1 MLTLLRATLLQMRAT
16 LPAWVGGQTNL
27 VAPEVGPK
35 ARCAVPVVQG
45 GAGYHP
51 YVRTPLRLLAVT
63 ILAASLLAACSGA
76 EKADETSSDG
86 SPTTA
91 ADGAEPA
98 SDSSSDSDGEPGATT
113 TTEAPRGPL
122 GNGEAVTLAFAGDA
136 SFENLEQAVVANPQ
150 GLLSAIAPVL
160 GAADVSVVNL
170 EAALGSGGERA
181 AKQFAFQVPEQA
193 LDALRAAGT
202 DAVTMANNHGMDY
215 GSGGLADT
223 LRIKAETGFPIIGIG
238 ADDAEAYAPFIT
250 EVRGQRIGVIAAND
264 IFDSNLVAA
273 WTAGPGHPGIAS
285 AEENH
290 QDQLAAQVR
299 ATREQVDTLAV
310 YLHYGTEKDTCP
322 HGRQKELVEL
332 LIDAGADI
340 VVGSHAHRLQG
351 MGFKGDQFVAYG
363 LSNFVFKAP
372 SEPGRRSGV
381 VTVTATG
388 RRIDGYEWTPATI
401 QNLVPVPLSGAAADA
416 ASAAM
421 GELQACAGLTPTATG
436 PGVGS

>member
-1 MLTLLRATLLQMRAT
+1 MRTALRLTAATLLLSA
-16 LPAWVGGQTNL
+16 L
-27 VAPEVGPK
+27 V
-35 ARCAVPVVQG
+35 
-45 GAGYHP
+45 
-51 YVRTPLRLLAVT
+51 
-63 ILAASLLAACSGA
+63 AACSGSDG
-76 EKADETSSDG
+76 ADDATGDG

-91 ADGAEPA
+91 ADGVEQA
-98 SDSSSDSDGEPGATT
+98 SDTDPGAGTSAS

-136 SFENLEQAVVANPQ
+136 SFQDLEQAVVSNPQ

-181 AKQFAFQVPEQA
+181 PKQFAFQVPEQA

-202 DAVTMANNHGMDY
+202 DVVTMANNHGMDY
-215 GSGGLADT
+215 GAGGLADT

-238 ADDAEAYAPFIT
+238 ADDVEAYAPFVT

-264 IFDSNLVAA
+264 IFDSNLVNA

-285 AEENH
+285 AEEDH
-290 QDQLAAQVR
+290 QARLADEVR
-299 ATREQVDTLAV
+299 ALREQVDTLAV

-381 VTVTATG
+381 LTVTATG
-388 RRIDGYEWTPATI
+388 RRIDGYDWAPATI

-436 PGVGS
+436 PGVGG

>member
-1 MLTLLRATLLQMRAT
+1 M
-16 LPAWVGGQTNL
+16 
-27 VAPEVGPK
+27 
-35 ARCAVPVVQG
+35 
-45 GAGYHP
+45 
-51 YVRTPLRLLAVT
+51 RTPLQLLAAT
-63 ILAASLLAACSGA
+63 LLAASLLAACSNAESADDGPAGGA
-76 EKADETSSDG
+76 AGG
-86 SPTTA
+86 SAGGSGATA
-91 ADGAEPA
+91 TDGAEPA
-98 SDSSSDSDGEPGATT
+98 ADQGSGDTT
-113 TTEAPRGPL
+113 TSTEAPRGPL
-122 GNGEAVTLAFAGDA
+122 GNGEAVTIAFAGDA

-160 GAADVSVVNL
+160 GAADVSIVNL
-170 EAALGSGGERA
+170 ETALGSGGERA
-181 AKQFAFQVPEQA
+181 SKQFAFQVPEQA

-238 ADDAEAYAPFIT
+238 ADDTEAYAPFIT

-264 IFDSNLVAA
+264 IFDSNLVTA
-273 WTAGPGHPGIAS
+273 WTAGQGHPGIAS
-285 AEENH
+285 AEESH
-290 QDQLAAQVR
+290 QDQLAAKVR
-299 ATREQVDTLAV
+299 ETREQVDTLAV

-351 MGFKGDQFVAYG
+351 MGYKGDQFVAYG
-363 LSNFVFKAP
+363 LSNFIFKAP

-388 RRIDGYEWTPATI
+388 RRIDGYQWTPATI

-436 PGVGS
+436 PGVEG

>member
-1 MLTLLRATLLQMRAT
+1 M
-16 LPAWVGGQTNL
+16 
-27 VAPEVGPK
+27 
-35 ARCAVPVVQG
+35 
-45 GAGYHP
+45 
-51 YVRTPLRLLAVT
+51 RTPLRLLAAT

-76 EKADETSSDG
+76 ETADETSSDG

-98 SDSSSDSDGEPGATT
+98 SDSSSDGDTGATPS
-113 TTEAPRGPL
+113 TEAPRGAL

-150 GLLSAIAPVL
+150 GLLSAITPVL
-160 GAADVSVVNL
+160 SAADVAVVNL
-170 EAALGSGGERA
+170 ETALGSGGERA
-181 AKQFAFQVPEQA
+181 AKQFTFQVPEQA
-193 LDALRAAGT
+193 LDALRAAGI

-223 LRIKAETGFPIIGIG
+223 LRIKAETGFPILGIG
-238 ADDAEAYAPFIT
+238 ADDTEAYAPFIT

-264 IFDSNLVAA
+264 IFDSNLVNA

-290 QDQLAAQVR
+290 QERLAEQVR
-299 ATREQVDTLAV
+299 TTREQVDTLAV

-322 HGRQKELVEL
+322 HARQKELVEL

-416 ASAAM
+416 ASSAM